1 MLNYQRVNQNPAAV
15 FVPTRS
21 NFPPGSPWFFLGTE
35 ASLGRSQEPL
45 DTMDK
50 GYQPA
55 LDESMVKEFDPED
68 VGSIEFTDGR
78 IWR

>member
-1 MLNYQRVNQNPAAV
+1 
-15 FVPTRS
+15 
-21 NFPPGSPWFFLGTE
+21 
-35 ASLGRSQEPL
+35 
-45 DTMDK
+45 MDK